1 MNVVEIFESEIPA
14 ETHFCGGSIIS
25 ETIGISAAHCKMRV
39 GTVDAI
45 AGAHNIMADEP
56 EQQLVAVQDFIRKS
70 FSCV

>member
-1 MNVVEIFESEIPA
+1 
-14 ETHFCGGSIIS
+14 
-25 ETIGISAAHCKMRV
+25 MRV